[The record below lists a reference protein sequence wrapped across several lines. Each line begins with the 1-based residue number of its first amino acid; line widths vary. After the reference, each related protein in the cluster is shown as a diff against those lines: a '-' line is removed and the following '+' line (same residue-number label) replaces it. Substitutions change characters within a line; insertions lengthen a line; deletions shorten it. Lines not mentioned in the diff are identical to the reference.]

1 MRKLLGLMLALAS
14 GAMGA
19 CGDDDTTP
27 MDGGGGDAGDP
38 TVDGGPVD
46 NGVSG
51 DEVFAGSCTAPR
63 CSGSQLATAC
73 TCVPAPASPA
83 MNPEAFTIN
92 RVGCTQLE
100 SDGVNERNEQDDF
113 CDEGG
118 ADRAPNLSC
127 MQPGMYR
134 VRGEVQMVTMY
145 GVVDVFGNGAD
156 ADDILVEVYA
166 EGANGAL
173 GALLGSATAQ
183 IEDPC
188 FETDNVIEDGM
199 VQQSRRIGFF
209 SIPNIPTETA
219 LVVKTS
225 GDPTFWRD
233 IYSYNIEALNEEV
246 ETGAL
251 PEGSCETLPTGPR
264 WEYRARIISSADW
277 RSIPLTAGLVDGIRA
292 GSGAVAGEIHDC
304 DDIRVEF
311 AQVGTNPPAAGVFT
325 YFNDNP
331 TNPLPETSRDVGTSL
346 LGLYGALD
354 VPAGP
359 VDVAAVGRLD
369 GQTVTLGWYRAQVFA
384 GAVTTVTLRGLR
396 SYQIPTED

>member
-1 MRKLLGLMLALAS
+1 MRKLLLGMCILALA
-14 GAMGA
+14 G

-27 MDGGGGDAGDP
+27 GVDAGPGTDADT

-46 NGVSG
+46 NGVVG
-51 DEVFAGSCTAPR
+51 DEIFDGSCSSPR
-63 CSGSQLATAC
+63 CSGSELATAC
-73 TCVPAPASPA
+73 VCVPPPASPDA
-83 MNPEAFTIN
+83 TPDAFTIN
-92 RVGCTQLE
+92 RVGCSQLE

-127 MQPGMYR
+127 MQAGMYR

-156 ADDILVEVYA
+156 ADDILVEVYE

-183 IEDPC
+183 IEDDC
-188 FETDNVIEDGM
+188 SETDNVIEDGM
-199 VQQSRRIGFF
+199 VVQSRRVGFF
-209 SIPNIPTETA
+209 SIPNVPSETP
-219 LVVKTS
+219 LIVKTS
-225 GDPTFWRD
+225 GDASFWRN
-233 IYSYNIEALNEEV
+233 IYSYNIEALNDEI
-246 ETGAL
+246 ETGEPPA
-251 PEGSCETLPTGPR
+251 GSCSTIPSGPR

-277 RSIPLTAGLVDGIRA
+277 RSIPLTAGLVDGIRS

-304 DDIRVEF
+304 DDIRLEF
-311 AQVGTNPPAAGVFT
+311 AQIGTNPPAAGVFT

-331 TNPLPETSRDVGTSL
+331 TNPLPDTSRDVGTSL

-354 VPAGP
+354 IPAGP

-369 GQTVTLGWYRAQVFA
+369 GQTVTLGWYKAQVFA

-396 SYQIPTED
+396 SHQVPAE